1 MSDYRIDKA
10 KAARFCTQSLREILL
25 GYRALLED
33 ALRAEGLT
41 LPQLRLLKAI
51 HEQQG
56 VSGASIART
65 CQITPQTLQAML
77 TRAAREKW
85 IVRETSERNH
95 RILIASL
102 TRKGQSLL
110 DRGLAMAE
118 EIEATLWA
126 GVSVDDLDQA
136 NAILARG
143 VDNLH
148 AEQDRKRSTL

>member
-1 MSDYRIDKA
+1 MSDYRHEKA
-10 KAARFCTQSLREILL
+10 NAARLCTQSMRDLLL

-77 TRAAREKW
+77 ARAVRERW
-85 IVRETSERNH
+85 IVREISERNH
-95 RILIASL
+95 RILTASL
-102 TRKGQSLL
+102 TRKGQNLL
-110 DRGLAMAE
+110 DRGLTMAA
-118 EIEATLWA
+118 EIEGTLWA
-126 GVSVDDLDQA
+126 GVSVADLDQA
-136 NAILARG
+136 NIVLARG
-143 VDNLH
+143 VDNLR
-148 AEQDRKRSTL
+148 AEQNRKRSTR